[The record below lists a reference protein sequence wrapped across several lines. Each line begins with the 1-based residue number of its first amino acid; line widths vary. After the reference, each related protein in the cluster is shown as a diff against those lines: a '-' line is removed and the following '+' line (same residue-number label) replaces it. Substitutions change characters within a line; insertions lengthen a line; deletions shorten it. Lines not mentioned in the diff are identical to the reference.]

1 MKTTPLGSRSLPD
14 LLTPDEVAAV
24 LRTSKKQVY
33 AMAERGELAGVVR
46 LGRRLLVDRDEL
58 VSWIETLRVPSPMR
72 RP

>member
-1 MKTTPLGSRSLPD
+1 MPKLEQTMPV
-14 LLTPDEVAAV
+14 LLTPDEVAAA

-33 AMAERGELAGVVR
+33 AMAERGQLPGIVR

-58 VSWIETLRVPSPMR
+58 VSWIETLRVPSPKR